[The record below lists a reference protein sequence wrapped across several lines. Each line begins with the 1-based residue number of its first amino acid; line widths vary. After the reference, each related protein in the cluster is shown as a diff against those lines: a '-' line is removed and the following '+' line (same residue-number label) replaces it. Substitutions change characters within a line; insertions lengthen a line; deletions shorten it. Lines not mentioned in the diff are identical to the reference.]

1 MAAMTPTGD
10 SHIPDLLRRVL
21 PENAHGPLVP
31 DGLPNPLG
39 RKAIFDF
46 LVLGVPNPVSSQA
59 MRPSSPA
66 LDRKA
71 WLTAWTMAS
80 SFSWEKVRRTFCAS
94 SACFP
99 NSPGFPAGKPNPD
112 PW

>member
-1 MAAMTPTGD
+1 MAAMTPTGTPT
-10 SHIPDLLRRVL
+10 SQTFCAGSSRRMPTVRWSRM
-21 PENAHGPLVP
+21 ASQT
-31 DGLPNPLG
+31 
-39 RKAIFDF
+39 RWAAKRF
-46 LVLGVPNPVSSQA
+46 LISLSWGVPNPVSSQA

-99 NSPGFPAGKPNPD
+99 NSLASCREAKS
-112 PW
+112 